1 MDINEQILEK
11 IEELRE
17 LLRNNVSTKNEKIPR
32 AEDLSK
38 SKLDKKLDKLFDID
52 IFFSRKPGMRRSIQL
67 VSSGTDKPENVQL
80 SCMTA
85 LCGLCDTMVSNKEL
99 NMSEKEIIIAFLCWM
114 EQHRMWFADLNKKDL
129 KIIQK

>member
-1 MDINEQILEK
+1 MNINEQIFEK

-17 LLRNNVSTKNEKIPR
+17 LLRNNVSTKDEKIPR

-38 SKLDKKLDKLFDID
+38 SKLNKLFDID
-52 IFFSRKPGMRRSIQL
+52 IFFSRKPGMRKSIQL

-99 NMSEKEIIIAFLCWM
+99 CMSEEEIIMAFLCWM